1 MIKFF
6 MDSVF
11 PAGVS
16 VKTQEPDMETKV
28 LNSRVVI
35 SGADERG
42 SDSLVVILLLLLL
55 PVLVELVDFNGHIS
69 LLC

>member
-1 MIKFF
+1 MVKFF

-16 VKTQEPDMETKV
+16 GKTHKPYMKTKV
-28 LNSRVVI
+28 LKLRVVNSLKI
-35 SGADERG
+35 KGG
-42 SDSLVVILLLLLL
+42 SDSLVVILFLLFL